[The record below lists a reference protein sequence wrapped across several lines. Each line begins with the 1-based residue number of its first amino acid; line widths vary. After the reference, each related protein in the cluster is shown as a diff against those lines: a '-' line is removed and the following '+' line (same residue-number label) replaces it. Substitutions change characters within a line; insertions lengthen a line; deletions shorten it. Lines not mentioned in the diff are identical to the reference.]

1 MSSSPQLKPSD
12 KFNPA
17 LFDANTDIFTLASA
31 DVRYVRIGSDAYLNA
46 VQCSSLT
53 INGVLAD
60 LSFIT
65 GITVGT
71 AQASKAV
78 VLNGSRNISNINN
91 IGSTGLI
98 SNSFTNNSATLQT
111 YQSWTNTSTI
121 PVIAEMDISNV
132 GASIGTTT
140 SHPFRLIS
148 NNTERVRVNATTGNV
163 SIGNTFDTYKLD
175 VSGATMTTSLKIREM
190 GGGGSTNAPS
200 FTIENSNGSG
210 FTGGLRI
217 SADSQNLLNVSNIG
231 FWSPAFNTLIMY
243 LSSTSQNCV
252 HMRPQSGADVNVNML
267 NTGLCCGNN
276 AIVRGG
282 LIVSGMPLTNTNN
295 TNPQTKLRV
304 IGDTDYVDGSY
315 QKVAEFCNSLYGNTL
330 SIQCSTTLGG
340 PIYLG
345 GLNGSDLRF
354 GTSNSTTMM
363 LTDTGHLLIGTTS
376 DVAPLVVSGS
386 STLTISSIT
395 TTSYRYNVSSNSW
408 TNLGTGPVSFSI
420 SAYFSSNIFV
430 QNSVYTTSDRRLKDD
445 IKPLDITLDHYEK
458 LKPVSYRYRNETNT
472 KLGLLAQDVMKV
484 CSEMVGYSENEK
496 MKKETEDDI
505 EGYQYTVDYSQLSVM
520 NTVAIKKLIAELK
533 ELRSIVEKLTSKP
546 ALDKWLKKN

>member
-60 LSFIT
+60 LSYIT
-65 GITVGT
+65 GITAGI
-71 AQASKAV
+71 ASGSKAL
-78 VLNGSRNISNINN
+78 VLDSDRNII
-91 IGSTGLI
+91 
-98 SNSFTNNSATLQT
+98 
-111 YQSWTNTSTI
+111 
-121 PVIAEMDISNV
+121 D
-132 GASIGTTT
+132 IGTITHRIINDTTTFQNIASWINDLDTDLNVRLKLNNTDAYFGTT
-140 SHPFRLIS
+140 SNNRFSLMS
-148 NNTERVRVNATTGNV
+148 NNTERIRINAGGNV
-163 SIGNTFDTYKLD
+163 SIGNTNNTYKLD
-175 VSGATMTTSLKIREM
+175 VSGSTMTTSLKIREM

-200 FTIENSNGSG
+200 FTIENSNGAG

-231 FWSPAFNTLIMY
+231 FWGPAFTTLTMY

-252 HMRPQSGADVNVNML
+252 HMRPQSGADVNINMPD
-267 NTGLCCGNN
+267 TGLCCGNN

-295 TNPQTKLRV
+295 TAPQTKLRV

-386 STLTISSIT
+386 STFTVSSFT

-420 SAYFSSNIFV
+420 SSYFSSNIFV
-430 QNSVYTTSDRRLKDD
+430 QNSVYTTSDRRLKED
-445 IKPLDITLDHYEK
+445 IKPLEMTLDHYNK
-458 LKPVSYRYRNETNT
+458 LKPVSYRYKNEANT
-472 KLGLLAQDVMKV
+472 KLGLLAQDCLSV
-484 CSEMVGYSENEK
+484 CSEMVGYSENDK
-496 MKKETEDDI
+496 MKKESDDDI

-533 ELRSIVEKLTSKP
+533 ELRSIVEALTSKP
-546 ALDKWLKKN
+546 ALAKWISKNS